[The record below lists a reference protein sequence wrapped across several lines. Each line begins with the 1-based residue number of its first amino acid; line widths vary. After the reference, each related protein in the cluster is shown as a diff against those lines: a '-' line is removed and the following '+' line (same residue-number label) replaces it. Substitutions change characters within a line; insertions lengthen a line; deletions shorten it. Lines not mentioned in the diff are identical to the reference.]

1 MILDLTK
8 RLRLTLFLPPEII
21 STHLLVDV
29 RKRVGY
35 DADKNRLD
43 RIWNPGNSYTTKHT
57 KVTHGPGRV
66 VTFQMLVILATT
78 FNYQFRY

>member
-1 MILDLTK
+1 M
-8 RLRLTLFLPPEII
+8 
-21 STHLLVDV
+21 VDV

-66 VTFQMLVILATT
+66 AVTFQMLVILATT

>member
-1 MILDLTK
+1 MNA
-8 RLRLTLFLPPEII
+8 PPDMN
-21 STHLLVDV
+21 STHIWVDV

-78 FNYQFRY
+78 FNYLYVPMSILILGLKMS

>member
-1 MILDLTK
+1 MNA
-8 RLRLTLFLPPEII
+8 PPDMN
-21 STHLLVDV
+21 STHIWVDV

-35 DADKNRLD
+35 DADKNRLY

-78 FNYQFRY
+78 FNYVPISILILGLKMS